1 MMNQDI
7 MQYKLKGYCCSQTI
21 MAMGLEKLDK
31 ENPDLIQAM
40 AGLCN
45 GVWQEKICGTLSAG
59 VCLLC
64 LADPYAADKTY
75 ITELAD
81 WFEDSFGS
89 TECSDLIKDNPLAKI
104 ETCPMIIDAT
114 FTKICELLD
123 W

>member
-1 MMNQDI
+1 MNQDI
-7 MQYKLKGYCCSQTI
+7 LNYKLKGYCCSQII
-21 MAMGLEKLDK
+21 MAMGLDKLGK

-45 GVWQEKICGTLSAG
+45 GVWQEKICGTLSSA

-64 LADPYAADKTY
+64 LADAEEAGKIY
-75 ITELAD
+75 ISELTE

-89 TECSDLIKDNPLAKI
+89 TECSDLISGNPLAKA
-104 ETCPMIIDAT
+104 ETCPMIIEAT
-114 FTKICELLD
+114 FAKICEMLD